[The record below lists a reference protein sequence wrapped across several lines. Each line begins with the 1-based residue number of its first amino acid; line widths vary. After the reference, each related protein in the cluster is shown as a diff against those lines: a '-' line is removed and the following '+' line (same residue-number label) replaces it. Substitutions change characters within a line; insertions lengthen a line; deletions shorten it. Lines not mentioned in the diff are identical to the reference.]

1 MLPYY
6 RGTIYFWNFILFTS
20 KKVYAMCSF
29 LFQTFVSI
37 CMTFRLSNTT
47 LTTAVL
53 LQIFSCYMM
62 FLTARGMFWMWDV
75 HDVGCSG
82 CGMSG
87 MWNVADVGYLGCG
100 MFEICNV
107 QGVRCSDVGCLGC
120 GMLEMLDIWNVGCS
134 KCVMF
139 GMLNVHEGC
148 LLGCGILV
156 YKMPLF
162 IAVKLFKDLLKLFYD
177 ESNLNIDFSSNNC
190 FKYCFN

>member
-20 KKVYAMCSF
+20 KKGYAMCSF

-62 FLTARGMFWMWDV
+62 FLTARGVFWMWDV
-75 HDVGCSG
+75 HDVGC
-82 CGMSG
+82 
-87 MWNVADVGYLGCG
+87 LGCG
-100 MFEICNV
+100 MLRMLDIWDVACSRYVMFRV
-107 QGVRCSDVGCLGC
+107 WGVRDVGCLGC

-148 LLGCGILV
+148 LLGCGMLV

-177 ESNLNIDFSSNNC
+177 ESNLNIDFSSNNY

>member
-62 FLTARGMFWMWDV
+62 FLTARGVFWMWDV

-107 QGVRCSDVGCLGC
+107 QGVRCSGC
-120 GMLEMLDIWNVGCS
+120 GM
-134 KCVMF
+134 F
-139 GMLNVHEGC
+139 GMWDVGDVGYLD
-148 LLGCGILV
+148 CGMFEMCDVRDVECAWGMFAGMWDVGLQNA
-156 YKMPLF
+156 F
-162 IAVKLFKDLLKLFYD
+162 IYR
-177 ESNLNIDFSSNNC
+177 C
-190 FKYCFN
+190 